1 MYTMLEFVYLSEA
14 LFSVSRESP
23 YGSAIVA
30 GFTNSLGRQMT
41 VNTLPSRLFPRES
54 SLQPQF
60 EVAWFRSGI
69 IATPFLPS
77 LTKHARISPQI

>member
-54 SLQPQF
+54 
-60 EVAWFRSGI
+60 
-69 IATPFLPS
+69 
-77 LTKHARISPQI
+77 